1 MGRVDRYAVAGSFG
15 SEFMIPT
22 HKIILSICLLVGL
35 STPAVTASP
44 LASELFEYVSGSL
57 NGKSG
62 GTGFTGPWAD
72 VAGDLTNPL
81 VVDSTSLTYPG
92 ITITGGSV
100 KLPVN
105 TAYSDS
111 QRALATPQST
121 GVFYFSALGK
131 TVGDFGM
138 YLGIGLGGDL
148 ANGGSAYTLYL
159 QYNQPNRTSTF
170 SIAHTFAG
178 ETSSYFELPGTGPFF
193 LVGRLTLTAGNDT
206 LEVWINPAF
215 GPAPTRAPDVSF
227 TGFDI
232 GALTH
237 VFIAGGGAS
246 LPVGNARLD
255 EFKLGTSYNDVVPP
269 GSGNQPP
276 SITTNAAATPSPV
289 TGTSTAL
296 SVAASDDA
304 PESALTYIW
313 SYTGG
318 SLLTPVSFSQ
328 NGTNAAKATTATFTA
343 AGAYTFTVTVS
354 DAGGLST
361 TSSVSVTVGQTATSL
376 AVTPANAT
384 VGKGD
389 AQNFAASVR
398 DQFNVPLATQP
409 GVTWSASG
417 GGSIA
422 ADGTFTASAVGGP
435 FTITATSGAVSGIAT
450 VTVSGETF
458 AHWQTV
464 HFTTAE
470 IAVGIAA
477 ALADA
482 EHDGLSNFLEY
493 TLGTDPRA
501 ATTLPA
507 AARDGT
513 GHLTFTLTRPKAL
526 PNVLYFGEATSALG
540 SWPTAVPIQI
550 VADGDPQTIRLTD
563 PLGTGDSPQRFLHL
577 RVTTP
582 PP

>member
-1 MGRVDRYAVAGSFG
+1 
-15 SEFMIPT
+15 MILN
-22 HKIILSICLLVGL
+22 HKIMLSICLVVGL

-92 ITITGGSV
+92 ITSTGGSV
-100 KLPVN
+100 ILPVN

-111 QRALATPQST
+111 QRPLATPQST

-131 TVGDFGM
+131 TISDAGM
-138 YLGIGLGGDL
+138 YFGIGLGGNL

-159 QYNQPNRTSTF
+159 EYNQTRRTSTF
-170 SIAHTFAG
+170 SISHTFAG
-178 ETSSYFELPGTGPFF
+178 ETSSHFELPGTGVFF
-193 LVGRLTLTAGNDT
+193 LVGRLTLTAGIDT

-215 GPAPTRAPDVSF
+215 GSAPAGAPNVSF

-232 GALTH
+232 GTLTH

-246 LPVGNARLD
+246 LPVGSARLD

-269 GSGNQPP
+269 GAGNQPP
-276 SITTNAAATPSPV
+276 SITTNAAASPSPV

-304 PESALTYIW
+304 GEPALTYTW
-313 SYTGG
+313 YS
-318 SLLTPVSFSQ
+318 SPPSVSFSR
-328 NGTNAAKATTATFTA
+328 NGTNAAKATTAAFTA

-361 TSSVSVTVGQTATSL
+361 TSSVNVTVQQTATSV

-384 VGKGD
+384 VGKGNV
-389 AQNFAASVR
+389 QNFVASVR
-398 DQFNVPLATQP
+398 DQFNVPLVTQP
-409 GVTWSASG
+409 GVTWSTSG
-417 GGSIA
+417 GGSMA
-422 ADGTFTASAVGGP
+422 ADGTFTASVVGGP
-435 FTITATSGAVSGIAT
+435 FTITATSGAINGTAS

-458 AHWQTV
+458 AHWQTA
-464 HFTTAE
+464 HFTASEITA
-470 IAVGIAA
+470 GIAA

-482 EHDGLSNFLEY
+482 DYDGLCNLLEY
-493 TLGTDPRA
+493 ALGTDPRA

-507 AARDGT
+507 VAWDAT

-526 PNVLYFGEATSALG
+526 PNVLYFGEATAALG
-540 SWPTAVPIQI
+540 SWPTPVPIQI
-550 VADGDPQTIRLTD
+550 VTDGDPQTIRLTD
-563 PLGTGDSPQRFLHL
+563 PLGTGDGPQQFLRL
-577 RVTTP
+577 RVTGP